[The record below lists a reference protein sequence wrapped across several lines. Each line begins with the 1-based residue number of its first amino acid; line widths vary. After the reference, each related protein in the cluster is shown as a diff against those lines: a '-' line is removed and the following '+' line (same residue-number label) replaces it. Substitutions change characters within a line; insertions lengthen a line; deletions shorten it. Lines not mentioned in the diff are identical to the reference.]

1 MICLATEKSKYFV
14 YDNVYAFPVARQ
26 DAIARNE
33 QWGDM
38 LVLSHVFERES
49 TNPRRPAINL
59 LLTARV
65 GELYVE
71 FGNYEG
77 TIRLFGRNKQNHLA
91 LRACQAIASAAKLF
105 HLVENGTF
113 DPEAFR
119 PARRRSTLNP
129 TYAVRVGLFV
139 AEVYV

>member
-1 MICLATEKSKYFV
+1 MFCLAASKSNYFV
-14 YDNVYAFPVARQ
+14 YCNVYAFPVVRR
-26 DAIARNE
+26 DAIARCE

-38 LVLSHVFERES
+38 FVLSHVFERK
-49 TNPRRPAINL
+49 NQKNHPPINL
-59 LLTARV
+59 LVTVRGGDLGV
-65 GELYVE
+65 EL
-71 FGNYEG
+71 GNYEIA
-77 TIRLFGRNKQNHLA
+77 IRLFGRSKREYLA